1 MIKACF
7 ATLLLVAGGG
17 AMAST
22 SAPPSVE
29 SFMRHAA
36 YSDVQISPGGK
47 YLAISVDQ
55 GEQDVL
61 TVLQLSDLSVVHV
74 NRLPDKKSVSGF
86 QWISDERLMF
96 TAVRKVGSY
105 AQPAGTGEWFAV
117 NADGSQPRPV
127 IFYGTRSAG
136 ERGKTVGNER
146 FSLLDPLI
154 DDPTDVLMMAMYQR
168 SNDGFGSE
176 LVRVNTVSG
185 ARRSLGRT
193 PRENCGITLDEKKEA
208 RYALC
213 TDDEDEQGRYDIH
226 TELYRREADG
236 KWTLINRS
244 VADGKQLS
252 VLGTSDDGV
261 IYASQ
266 GDRKAPDAF
275 GTIDPATGAF
285 MSLFQDPVSD
295 VAALVTSPTDDRVLA
310 VVTAAG
316 APKVHLVDE
325 DHPDTALYAQLA
337 NAFPGQYTNF
347 SSATRDGRK
356 IIVSVR
362 SDRNPGE
369 LYLYDRDTG
378 QARFLLKRREWVD
391 PAQSAS
397 IRSFSLTSRDG
408 LKLHGYLTLPNGSD
422 GKNLP
427 MIVLPHGGPMGPRD
441 SWGYNPETQ
450 LFASRGYAVLQVN
463 FRGSGGFGKA
473 FQDMAYGQWNTG
485 IMNDIL
491 DATHWAIDQGIAD
504 RDRLCIYGGSFG
516 GYSAMM
522 APAREPGLFK
532 CAFGYVGNYS
542 AAIQLR
548 LSDTSETESGRRY
561 QMRAYGATKAL
572 QDEMSPVTHAAKI
585 TLPVMLA
592 AGARDR
598 RCPPE
603 NTEAM
608 RDALTAAGNPPED
621 VIIQS
626 GEMHGFYEVANRV
639 NLYTKMLDFFGRHIG
654 GTAAT
659 GGAAE
664 AGKGAAD

>member
-7 ATLLLVAGGG
+7 ATLLLVASGG
-17 AMAST
+17 AIASA
-22 SAPPSVE
+22 SALPSVE

-176 LVRVNTVSG
+176 LVRVDTVSG

-226 TELYRREADG
+226 SELYRREADG

-266 GDRKAPDAF
+266 GDRKSPDAF

-285 MSLFQDPVSD
+285 TSLFQDPVSD
-295 VAALVTSPTDDRVLA
+295 VAGWVTSPTDDRVLA

-325 DHPDTALYAQLA
+325 DHPDTELYAQLA
-337 NAFPGQYTNF
+337 NSFPGQYTNF

-463 FRGSGGFGKA
+463 FRGSGGRGAQFQEAGYRHWGGKIIDDLEDA
-473 FQDMAYGQWNTG
+473 TRWAIAQGEVDGGRVCAYG
-485 IMNDIL
+485 
-491 DATHWAIDQGIAD
+491 A
-504 RDRLCIYGGSFG
+504 SFG
-516 GYSAMM
+516 AYASMM
-522 APAREPGLFK
+522 LAARDPALYK
-532 CAFGYVGNYS
+532 CAVGYVGVYDLKLLAKPENNRHDAVMANTFRKYVG
-542 AAIQLR
+542 
-548 LSDTSETESGRRY
+548 DD
-561 QMRAYGATKAL
+561 RAEL
-572 QDEMSPVTHAAKI
+572 DRNS
-585 TLPVMLA
+585 PVMLA
-592 AGARDR
+592 ERIKSPVFLVHGGNDKRAPVEHAH
-598 RCPPE
+598 
-603 NTEAM
+603 AM
-608 RDALTAAGNPPED
+608 RAALTAAGRPPEWFLAPNE
-621 VIIQS
+621 
-626 GEMHGFYEVANRV
+626 GHGFYDTANRTAFYQK
-639 NLYTKMLDFFGRHIG
+639 LEAFLDKNI
-654 GTAAT
+654 
-659 GGAAE
+659 
-664 AGKGAAD
+664 GKGAAAK